1 MAKIIA
7 IDAGHGI
14 NTAGKRT
21 PAGEREWSFNTVVA
35 GAVIKEL
42 RNYEGVKTV
51 RLDDPSGKRDV
62 PLSERTNKANAAK
75 ADVLISCHHNANTG
89 RWGNWTGTETY
100 HYPGSSKGRRL
111 ATVIHPY
118 MTDAYK
124 LRDRGIKSANF
135 HMLRESNMPAILIE
149 GGFMDSS
156 IDIKKLRDKAVLKRA
171 GRNIAEGIAEYFGL
185 KKKATKAPSKPSSA
199 LYKIQIGAFSKKANA
214 DNLARRAKA
223 KGFDQY
229 IVKEG
234 GLYKVQIGAFSQ
246 KANADEAVKKAKKA
260 GFDVYIIGGKSVN
273 KAKAKSSK
281 PSPKPKPK
289 SAPIK
294 VGDKVTMSNSAK
306 RYATGEIIPT
316 RYKGKRYTV
325 QQISGDRA
333 LLKELF
339 SWVNVKDIG
348 GPKKPAKP
356 ALKAGSRVT
365 LKTSAKTYATGE
377 AIPARIKGKRYTI
390 QQVSKGRVLLKEIFS
405 WVRNSDVI

>member
-1 MAKIIA
+1 MTLKIRRNILSQGA
-7 IDAGHGI
+7 PNVPGRKMKPKYITVH
-14 NTAGKRT
+14 NTA
-21 PAGEREWSFNTVVA
+21 NTSR
-35 GAVIKEL
+35 G
-42 RNYEGVKTV
+42 
-51 RLDDPSGKRDV
+51 
-62 PLSERTNKANAAK
+62 ANAEMHARY
-75 ADVLISCHHNANTG
+75 DHNGIGGRQASWHYTVDDTEIWQTLEDTQQGWHAGDGSGAGNTQSIG
-89 RWGNWTGTETY
+89 IEICENSDGN
-100 HYPGSSKGRRL
+100 
-111 ATVIHPY
+111 
-118 MTDAYK
+118 
-124 LRDRGIKSANF
+124 F
-135 HMLRESNMPAILIE
+135 
-149 GGFMDSS
+149 
-156 IDIKKLRDKAVLKRA
+156 DKAVKNAQRLIRKLMNKHGMSINNVVPHKHWSGKNCPRKLLGNWDEFKA
-171 GRNIAEGIAEYFGL
+171 GLVEEEKVI
-185 KKKATKAPSKPSSA
+185 SA
-199 LYKIQIGAFSKKANA
+199 KSDDLFKVQIGAFSKKTNA

-223 KGFDQY
+223 RGFDQY